1 MNMNFHALRMMADQ
15 KIAEDRKWAARCRL
29 IVEAD
34 RARREARQP
43 AGSPLARLL
52 RYLASAA
59 RFRGPMQPARL
70 AARALIA
77 IDSAVQALG
86 DSLVFPGM
94 M

>member
-1 MNMNFHALRMMADQ
+1 MNMNFSAIGMMADQ
-15 KIAEDRKWAARCRL
+15 RMAEDRKWAARCRL
-29 IVEAD
+29 AAEAD
-34 RARREARQP
+34 PARREARQA
-43 AGSPLARLL
+43 AGSPLAGLL

-86 DSLVFPGM
+86 DSPVFPGM

>member
-1 MNMNFHALRMMADQ
+1 MNMNSHVLRMIADQ

-43 AGSPLARLL
+43 AGSPLAGLLQRL
-52 RYLASAA
+52 AGAV
-59 RFRGPMQPARL
+59 RFRRPVL
-70 AARALIA
+70 TTSARAA
-77 IDSAVQALG
+77 ISACYDSALRALA
-86 DSLVFPGM
+86 DAAAFPGM